1 MLINLGTD
9 VHGKNLGWDTSTGT
23 PLTITGPDGSG
34 KTMLLDSII
43 RQADSDGTL
52 VTFTDQWDS
61 IPPSPT
67 VMCGRYQQPYELLEI
82 VQRVSME
89 QRRRIKGEPEPIKPI
104 LLAFDDYDVHNGY
117 PDMNLL
123 NVNSQI
129 SDELSRIIEMA
140 PGTNVNVVMVRS
152 SIHPSKWV
160 KSSTTGLSPATMC
173 YSIRPDSST
182 RTRNLFSTPKTPV
195 KPKPSPISTGIWTS
209 NRPAI
214 ACTKHQTGHSRPS
227 TPPSTRERKTDGRP
241 SKENPSRK
249 ILPQWF

>member
-67 VMCGRYQQPYELLEI
+67 VMCGRYRQPYELLEI

-104 LLAFDDYDVHNGY
+104 LLAFDDYDVHN
-117 PDMNLL
+117 
-123 NVNSQI
+123 
-129 SDELSRIIEMA
+129 LSL
-140 PGTNVNVVMVRS
+140 
-152 SIHPSKWV
+152 IH
-160 KSSTTGLSPATMC
+160 
-173 YSIRPDSST
+173 I
-182 RTRNLFSTPKTPV
+182 
-195 KPKPSPISTGIWTS
+195 
-209 NRPAI
+209 
-214 ACTKHQTGHSRPS
+214 
-227 TPPSTRERKTDGRP
+227 
-241 SKENPSRK
+241 
-249 ILPQWF
+249 